1 MTTIL
6 EEPVDTLGDL
16 LERLGDIPPEQVLMR
31 PQPGTATEDDL
42 LRLPRD
48 VRRMC
53 ELVDG
58 TLVMKAMGAP
68 ESVIAI
74 AFGSFIG
81 PYLRTHRIAVALGP
95 DGHTRY
101 FGNQIRM
108 PDVAVILRSRLP
120 RGKFPKSPI
129 CPVPPDLA
137 IEVLSPGNTRK
148 EVARKLEVYFASGVR
163 LVWVVDPRKRTVRV
177 HTSPEKFTRL
187 GEDDTLDGG
196 EILPGFTVSI
206 REWLDAA
213 E

>member
-1 MTTIL
+1 MSTIL

-16 LERLGDIPPEQVLMR
+16 LERLGGIPPERVLMH

-68 ESVIAI
+68 ESAI
-74 AFGSFIG
+74 AFALGRFLF
-81 PYLRTHRIAVALGP
+81 PYLVLHDIAVALGP

-120 RGKFPKSPI
+120 RGKLPKRPI

-148 EVARKLEVYFASGVR
+148 EIARKLRTFFESGVR
-163 LVWVVDPRKRTVRV
+163 VVWVVDPRKRTVRV
-177 HTSPEKFTRL
+177 HTSPEKYTRL
-187 GEDDTLDGG
+187 TEDDTLDGG

>member
-1 MTTIL
+1 MSTIL

-16 LERLGDIPPEQVLMR
+16 LERLGGIPPDRVLMH
-31 PQPGTATEDDL
+31 PQPGTATEADL
-42 LRLPRD
+42 LRLPND

-68 ESVIAI
+68 ESVIAY
-74 AFGSFIG
+74 ALGRFLF
-81 PYLRTHRIAVALGP
+81 PYLVLHDIAVVLGP

-120 RGKFPKSPI
+120 RGKFPRSPI

-137 IEVLSPGNTRK
+137 IEVVSPGNTRK
-148 EVARKLEVYFASGVR
+148 EIARKLRTFFDSGVR

-177 HTSPEKFTRL
+177 HTSPDRYTTL

-196 EILPGFTVSI
+196 EILPEFTVSI
-206 REWLDAA
+206 REWLETA

>member
-1 MTTIL
+1 MSTIL

-16 LERLGDIPPEQVLMR
+16 LERLGGIPPERVLMH

-42 LRLPRD
+42 LRLPYE
-48 VRRMC
+48 VGKCC

-58 TLVMKAMGAP
+58 TLVTKVSSARDSALTFALGG
-68 ESVIAI
+68 
-74 AFGSFIG
+74 FLL
-81 PYLRTHRIAVALGP
+81 PYLAQHNIAVVLGP

-148 EVARKLEVYFASGVR
+148 EIARKLCTYFESGVR

-177 HTSPEKFTRL
+177 HTSPDKYTRL

-196 EILPGFTVSI
+196 EILPGFSVSI
-206 REWLDAA
+206 REWLEAA